1 MAGGPAV
8 VGPGLGC
15 DSRLHSCPW
24 LGSSAQFRP
33 RLPWPRGPGLHCG
46 SGLNPIVPQPINI
59 LAAPILHGIEAGPF
73 LGTQVAVGSHPAF
86 RTPDTP
92 LLILQT
98 PGFSGGQLPGS
109 LPLLDSVLL
118 ALLTP
123 VYPTTLRLRSVP
135 LVCLGNRLALL
146 VVDPPGLPE

>member
-1 MAGGPAV
+1 MAGRPAA

-15 DSRLHSCPW
+15 ASRLHCCPGW
-24 LGSSAQFRP
+24 DRRVQFRRRP
-33 RLPWPRGPGLHCG
+33 PWPRGPGLHRG
-46 SGLNPIVPQPINI
+46 SGLNSIVSEPINI
-59 LAAPILHGIEAGPF
+59 LAASVLHGIEAGPF

-98 PGFSGGQLPGS
+98 SGFPGGQLPGS
-109 LPLLDSVLL
+109 LSLVDSVLL

-123 VYPTTLRLRSVP
+123 VYPTT
-135 LVCLGNRLALL
+135 
-146 VVDPPGLPE
+146 

>member
-1 MAGGPAV
+1 
-8 VGPGLGC
+8 
-15 DSRLHSCPW
+15 LH
-24 LGSSAQFRP
+24 A
-33 RLPWPRGPGLHCG
+33 
-46 SGLNPIVPQPINI
+46 
-59 LAAPILHGIEAGPF
+59 IEAGAF

-86 RTPDTP
+86 RTPDIR

-109 LPLLDSVLL
+109 LALMDSVLL

-135 LVCLGNRLALL
+135 LGCLGNLL
-146 VVDPPGLPE
+146 VVDSGVSGISVGLGLIIGLNRLGIAPALPGIIGVGLAATVGWVGLAAAVGWVAPTERP